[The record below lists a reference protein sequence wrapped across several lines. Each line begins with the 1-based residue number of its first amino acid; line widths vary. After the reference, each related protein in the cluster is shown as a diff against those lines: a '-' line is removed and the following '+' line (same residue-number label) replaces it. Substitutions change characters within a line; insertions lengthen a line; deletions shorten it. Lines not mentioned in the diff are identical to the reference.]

1 MSQPSTEFD
10 SPWKDVVEN
19 YLPEFI
25 DFFFP
30 QAYAAIDW
38 TKGFEFLD
46 QELRQVVRDAEL
58 GKRFVDKL
66 VKLYLRGGKEVW
78 ILVHIEVQ
86 SQYEAQFAQRVF
98 TYNYRIFDR
107 YERQVASLIILG
119 DESATWRPSE
129 FAYELFGSSI
139 NFRFPVV
146 KLLDLGQEWERLE
159 ASTNPFAVIVMAH
172 LKASQTK
179 KNRNERL
186 RWKIYLTRSLYEKGY
201 QRQDVINLFHFIDWV
216 MSLPKQL
223 EQEYWREVQQLEEER
238 QMPYISSVERRG
250 IEQGRQEEGVSLVV
264 RLLNRRLG
272 GVAVSLEEQIRQL
285 SVEQLENLGEALLD
299 FESEADLSHWLEQLP
314 FETNSGGS
322 SLRLE

>member
-30 QAYAAIDW
+30 QAYTAIDW

-66 VKLYLRGGKEVW
+66 VKLHLLGGKEVW

-159 ASTNPFAVIVMAH
+159 ASTNPFAVVVMAH

-216 MSLPKQL
+216 MSLPREL

>member
-1 MSQPSTEFD
+1 MSQPSTKFD

-25 DFFFP
+25 AFFFP
-30 QAYAAIDW
+30 QAYTAIDW

-46 QELRQVVRDAEL
+46 QELRQVVRDAQL

-66 VKLYLRGGKEVW
+66 VKLYLHGGQEVW

-107 YERQVASLIILG
+107 YKRQVASLIILG

-159 ASTNPFAVIVMAH
+159 ASTNPFAVVVMAH
-172 LKASQTK
+172 LKASQTR

-186 RWKIYLTRSLYEKGY
+186 RWKIELTRSLYEKGY
-201 QRQDVINLFHFIDWV
+201 KRQDVINLFHFIDWV
-216 MSLPKQL
+216 MSLPREL
-223 EQEYWREVQQLEEER
+223 EQDYWREVQQLEEER

-299 FESEADLSHWLEQLP
+299 FENEADLSHWLEQLP
-314 FETNSGGS
+314 FETESFG
-322 SLRLE
+322 R